1 MKKNAKKTEYWTRT
15 EYKGFTLKS
24 VVYRVG
30 ALTMLAYPSRVDAS
44 LFYPDGRVVKDER
57 NG

>member
-15 EYKGFTLKS
+15 EYKGFTLKD
-24 VVYRVG
+24 VVHRVG
-30 ALTMLAYPSRVDAS
+30 ALSVLAYPSRVDAS
-44 LFYPDGRVVKDER
+44 LFYPDGRVVKDVR